1 MFINW
6 LIFSWAGKEKQSFI
20 REIVSPGQNSQN
32 QSDRLFQA
40 EQTTLWPILYTM
52 IISRCMPGE
61 NYFLIGL
68 SSRFYNSL
76 HFSLCLV
83 DFITCTYYYSTRAIF
98 YVICNLPARLL
109 QYRIANTS
117 IVSRYWVKRRVK
129 R

>member
-40 EQTTLWPILYTM
+40 KQTTLWPILYTT

-61 NYFLIGL
+61 KLFSN
-68 SSRFYNSL
+68 RAK
-76 HFSLCLV
+76 FSLL
-83 DFITCTYYYSTRAIF
+83 
-98 YVICNLPARLL
+98 
-109 QYRIANTS
+109 
-117 IVSRYWVKRRVK
+117 
-129 R
+129 

>member
-40 EQTTLWPILYTM
+40 EQTTLWPILYTT
-52 IISRCMPGE
+52 IISRCCPAK
-61 NYFLIGL
+61 NYFLIGV
-68 SSRFYNSL
+68 SSRFYNSV

-83 DFITCTYYYSTRAIF
+83 DFITCTYYYSARAIF
-98 YVICNLPARLL
+98 YVICNLRVQLL
-109 QYRIANTS
+109 QHRNANTS
-117 IVSRYWVKRRVK
+117 IVLRYWVKTRVM